1 MHIRVWV
8 TWLISPT
15 YRGVLESKS
24 EAHWFGF
31 FLFSVYHFLWLW
43 GVNAELAFFFFFFC
57 FPFFFFWWLWGVNW
71 LMKIENYQ
79 NLNALKCFFPPAL
92 PLSPH
97 NVHSYWTALGNGK
110 VHPHSAHSF
119 SQDCSSG
126 IMVSL
131 NSGVGCIMIDF
142 PMSIGGWPF
151 PSITVILSPLPVI
164 GLGQTRA
171 IWSSPICLRLLR
183 P

>member
-1 MHIRVWV
+1 MK
-8 TWLISPT
+8 LI
-15 YRGVLESKS
+15 G
-24 EAHWFGF
+24 
-31 FLFSVYHFLWLW
+31 
-43 GVNAELAFFFFFFC
+43 LAFFFFQFTIFC
-57 FPFFFFWWLWGVNW
+57 GCEESMLNWLFSFSFSVSLFFFFWWLWGVNW